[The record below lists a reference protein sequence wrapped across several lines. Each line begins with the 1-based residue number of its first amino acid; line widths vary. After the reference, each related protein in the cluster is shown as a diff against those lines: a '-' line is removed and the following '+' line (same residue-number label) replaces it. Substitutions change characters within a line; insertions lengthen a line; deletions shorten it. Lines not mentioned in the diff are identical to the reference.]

1 MTFDPFSLLQP
12 AARRTK
18 TLQKGE
24 RLFVQGEP
32 TSGLYQVLSGSIM
45 LQRMSIDGDVRALH
59 RAAAGGYFA
68 EASIFSDVY
77 HCDAIC
83 SQTGHF
89 LKIGKAEI
97 IAAMKTNPAFCES
110 FMKLLAMQ
118 VQSYRSLIEI
128 LAIRSAKERVLTAF
142 RAGYF
147 EGTII
152 EFANRINLT
161 HETCYRALRALVED
175 GQLRRIGQGQ
185 YQLV

>member
-1 MTFDPFSLLQP
+1 MVFDPFTLLQP
-12 AARRTK
+12 TARRTI
-18 TLQKGE
+18 TLQKSE
-24 RLFVQGEP
+24 RLFGQGELA
-32 TSGLYQVLSGSIM
+32 SGLYQVLSGSIT
-45 LQRMSIDGDVRALH
+45 LQRMSIDGEVSVLH

-83 SQTGHF
+83 SGAGRF

-97 IAAMKTNPAFCES
+97 TGAMKTNPAFCES
-110 FMKLLAMQ
+110 FMKLLAVQ

-161 HETCYRALRALVED
+161 HEACYRALRTLVED
-175 GQLRRIGQGQ
+175 GKLRRVGQGQ
-185 YQLV
+185 YQLI